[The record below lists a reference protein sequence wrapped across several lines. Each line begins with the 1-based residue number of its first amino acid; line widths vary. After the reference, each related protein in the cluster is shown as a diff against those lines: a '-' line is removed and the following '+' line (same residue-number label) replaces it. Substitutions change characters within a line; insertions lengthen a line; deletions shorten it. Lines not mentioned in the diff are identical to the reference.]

1 LLICL
6 IQNSFIHYNIMK
18 KLLLTAGISFLL
30 SLAAFAQEGMW
41 LLTQLDQLK
50 LAERGLQLGSKDI
63 YNPDGSCLSRAILQI
78 GGGTG
83 SFVSPDGLVL
93 TNHHVAYTAIQRA
106 SSTESDYLANGF
118 LAKNRQDEIRAPGY
132 KALIVTGIRDVTD
145 EVLAAVKDISDPV
158 EKDKKTEEKIKEIRE
173 KQSKDRKDV
182 IVKISSMY
190 NGRQFLEFT
199 YREFKDMRI
208 VYAPPSSIGN
218 YGGETDNWMW
228 PRHTGDFSFL
238 RVYVAPDG
246 SSREYDPANVP
257 YKPEVWLK
265 TAKDGVKEG
274 DITFILGFP
283 GFTTRYRSATSV
295 YWNQEINY
303 PFTIENFGEIISLIE
318 DLTKN
323 DPAGRLKTASLVKG
337 LANTLKNYQGKVEG
351 MKKTHFLQEKKAFE
365 KEFLTW
371 ANSRK
376 ELKEKYAGLL
386 DREREAYLPLEKTR
400 ERDQVAGLFGGLA
413 GTLCGIAEQ
422 LYTDAM
428 EIEKAGDKPDEAS
441 LKKKMEKISEQLTY
455 AFNDYDEPV
464 DKALFA
470 RALGMAGRLP
480 ADQRIPA
487 VDRISEK
494 PGFDAAN
501 FTEKAY
507 SVTKLKDPEYV
518 KSLIGKT
525 PKELEQS
532 GDPFLLLAAGLY
544 PLNEEINKT
553 QSAFAA
559 TVIDIRRQYM
569 EALYEWKGKAMYP
582 DANGTIR
589 FTSGKV
595 KGYKPRNAVWYEPF
609 TSLAG
614 VVEKH
619 NGKEPFNAPEALIR
633 LSRDKDYGRWSDKS
647 LNDVPL
653 AFLSLCDITGGNSG
667 SPVMN
672 AKGEL
677 AGVVFDGNY
686 EAMISDWQYD
696 ENLQRSITC
705 DIRYVL
711 FVTEKFAGA
720 THLLKEMQIR

>member
-1 LLICL
+1 M
-6 IQNSFIHYNIMK
+6 F
-18 KLLLTAGISFLL
+18 L
-30 SLAAFAQEGMW
+30 SLSLTVFAQEGMW
-41 LLTQLDQLK
+41 LLTQLDRLD
-50 LAERGLQLGSKDI
+50 LAGKGLQIGSKDI
-63 YNPDGSCLSRAILQI
+63 YNPDGACLSRAILQI

-106 SSTESDYLANGF
+106 STTEADYLENGF
-118 LAKNRQDEIRAPGY
+118 LAKTRQDEIRAPGY

-145 EVLAAVKDISDPV
+145 EILAAVKDISDPV
-158 EKDKKTEEKIKEIRE
+158 EKDKKTDEKMKEIRE

-182 IVKISSMY
+182 VVKIASMY

-199 YREFKDMRI
+199 CREFKDIRI

-265 TAKDGVKEG
+265 TAREGVKDG

-283 GFTTRYRSATSV
+283 GFTTRYRSSTSV

-303 PFTIENFGEIISLIE
+303 PFTIKNFSEIISLIE
-318 DLTKN
+318 DLTRN
-323 DPAGRLKTASLVKG
+323 DPAGKLKTASLVKG
-337 LANTLKNYQGKVEG
+337 LANTLKNYQGKVDG
-351 MKKTHFLQEKKAFE
+351 MKKTNFLQEKKDFE

-376 ELKEKYAGLL
+376 DLKEKYAGLL
-386 DREREAYLPLEKTR
+386 DQEKAAYLPLEKTR
-400 ERDQVAGLFGGLA
+400 ERDNIAGLFGGLS
-413 GTLCGIAEQ
+413 GTLCGIAQQ
-422 LYTDAM
+422 LYADAKEM
-428 EIEKAGDKPDEAS
+428 EKSGEKPDEAS
-441 LKKKMEKISEQLTY
+441 LKKKMKEISEQLSF

-470 RALGMAGRLP
+470 RALEMAGKLP
-480 ADQRIPA
+480 SDQRITA
-487 VDRISEK
+487 VDKISGQ
-494 PGFDAAN
+494 PGFN
-501 FTEKAY
+501 IRTFTEKAY
-507 SVTKLKDPEYV
+507 AFTKLKDPEYV
-518 KSLIGKT
+518 KALIGKS
-525 PKELEQS
+525 PLELEQT
-532 GDPFLLLAAGLY
+532 GDPFILLAAGLY

-589 FTSGKV
+589 FTSGRI
-595 KGYKPRNAVWYEPF
+595 KGYKPGNAVWYEPF
-609 TSLAG
+609 TGLAG

-619 NGKEPFNAPEALIR
+619 TGTDPFNAPEALIR
-633 LSRDKDYGRWSDKS
+633 LSRDKDFGKWADKS
-647 LNDVPL
+647 MNDVPL

-672 AKGEL
+672 ARGEL

-696 ENLQRSITC
+696 ENLQRAITC

-711 FVTEKFAGA
+711 FITEKFAGA
-720 THLLKEMQIR
+720 GHILKEMQIR